1 MTAKRNLPD
10 ADRPAT
16 LKMLAEYL
24 DLLPATESIV
34 LNNSPVATSIPAA
47 TKQRI
52 HAAAERFNYR
62 PNLHAACCALVSPTP
77 SASSLPNSA
86 SATSPKSWSA

>member
-24 DLLPATESIV
+24 DLLPATVSIV

-52 HAAAERFNYR
+52 HAAAKQIQ
-62 PNLHAACCALVSPTP
+62 
-77 SASSLPNSA
+77 LP
-86 SATSPKSWSA
+86 P